1 MGEDRCTMSI
11 VDLQK
16 HKVQVEFEQRTSAH
30 LKRFFGDC
38 GEEEDYPVSCWD
50 GNWKAVLW
58 GGTPDTHF
66 RTFPRTFNKIGGNYC
81 VIESSYRPGTPLHLP
96 QQGIP

>member
-1 MGEDRCTMSI
+1 MGEDRCTMFI

-58 GGTPDTHF
+58 GGGHQI
-66 RTFPRTFNKIGGNYC
+66 RTSEP
-81 VIESSYRPGTPLHLP
+81 S
-96 QQGIP
+96 QGLSTR